1 MKQTYTT
8 QELTKMALLTT
19 MICISAYI
27 IIPLPFTPITL
38 TAQTLVVNLIALLL
52 TPGQAVFSIVIY
64 LLLGLIGLP
73 VFSGGMG
80 GPAKLF
86 GPTGGYLLAYL
97 VAVALMSWLKGKR
110 YNFIRYSAV
119 TILVGMPVI
128 YLFGSIYMKILT
140 GMDWAG
146 VLTAAVLPF
155 IPLDI
160 FKCFAAALI
169 AKPVQEA
176 LSRSVYRQAG

>member
-1 MKQTYTT
+1 MKQKYTT

-19 MICISAYI
+19 MVCISAYI
-27 IIPLPFTPITL
+27 IIPLPFTPISL

-52 TPGQAVFSIVIY
+52 TPGQAVFSIAVYI
-64 LLLGLIGLP
+64 LLGLIGLP

-97 VAVALMSWLKGKR
+97 IAVWLMSRLKGRK
-110 YNFIRYSAV
+110 YSLIRYSAV
-119 TILVGMPVI
+119 TILVGMPII
-128 YLFGSIYMKILT
+128 YLLGSLYMMYLT
-140 GMDWAG
+140 GMDWMS

-155 IPLDI
+155 VPLDI

-169 AKPVQEA
+169 ARPVQVA
-176 LSRSVYRQAG
+176 LAGSAYHHT

>member
-1 MKQTYTT
+1 MKQKFTT

-19 MICISAYI
+19 MICVSAYI
-27 IIPLPFTPITL
+27 TIPLPFTPVAL

-52 TPGQAVFSIVIY
+52 APGQAVFSIGIY

-86 GPTGGYLLAYL
+86 GPSGGYLLSYL
-97 VAVALMSWLKGKR
+97 LAVALMSWLKGKK
-110 YNFIRYSAV
+110 YSFARYSAV

-128 YLFGSIYMKILT
+128 YFFGSIYMKILT
-140 GMDWAG
+140 GMDWVG

-155 IPLDI
+155 IPLDL

-169 AKPVQEA
+169 AKPVQAA
-176 LSRSVYRQAG
+176 LSKSAYGQAG

>member
-1 MKQTYTT
+1 MKQKFTT

-27 IIPLPFTPITL
+27 IIPLPFTPISL

-52 TPGQAVFSIVIY
+52 TPGQAVFSITVYI
-64 LLLGLIGLP
+64 LLGLIGLP

-97 VAVALMSWLKGKR
+97 IAVALMSWLKGKR
-110 YNFIRYSAV
+110 YSLVRYSAV
-119 TILVGMPVI
+119 TIFVGMPVI
-128 YLFGSIYMKILT
+128 YLLGSLYMMFLT
-140 GMDWAG
+140 GMDWMG

-155 IPLDI
+155 VPLDI

-169 AKPVQEA
+169 AKPVQAA
-176 LSRSVYRQAG
+176 LSKSAYHHA